1 MRIAEIAKSATLSYD
16 ESGGNGIRPFANG
29 SWIAKNCKEDALPN
43 IAKEMVQKVS
53 ELDFSNQL
61 YTRQSADGLLLKI
74 NQILADMDELLS
86 LEKDL
91 GAADRFRVRE
101 SRLHEVKDQINF
113 VKKILE
119 EGSCVA

>member
-1 MRIAEIAKSATLSYD
+1 
-16 ESGGNGIRPFANG
+16 
-29 SWIAKNCKEDALPN
+29 
-43 IAKEMVQKVS
+43 MVQKVS